1 MGRFFN
7 LDSPVM
13 VALTKMADLIIV
25 NLLAFFCCLPIIT
38 VGASM
43 TALHYVVLKIV
54 RDEECYIVKS
64 FFKSFKDNFKQAT
77 IINLIMIA
85 VGAILYLD
93 LNVAKNM
100 PGSAGQIFH
109 VIFMAFVIIYYVL
122 FLYVYPILARFY
134 NTIRNTIKNALFM
147 AIRHLPYTVVMV
159 LIGLCPLLLL
169 FIDSYQI
176 QSTLFVLFLVMGF
189 GVIAYCNSF
198 FLVKIFDHYMPKEE
212 NEEQKSEGTEV

>member
-1 MGRFFN
+1 MR
-7 LDSPVM
+7 LDVTDNPVISGM
-13 VALTKMADLIIV
+13 SRIFDMMCLNVLWLV
-25 NLLAFFCCLPIIT
+25 CSLPIFTI
-38 VGASM
+38 GAST
-43 TALHYVVLKIV
+43 TAMYTVMLKVVKN
-54 RDEECYIVKS
+54 EEGYIVKG

-85 VGAILYLD
+85 VGAVLYLD

-122 FLYVYPILARFY
+122 FLYVYPVLARFY

-169 FIDSYQI
+169 FIGSYQI
-176 QSTLFVLFLVMGF
+176 QPTLFALFLVMGF

>member
-1 MGRFFN
+1 MR
-7 LDSPVM
+7 LDVTDNPVISGM
-13 VALTKMADLIIV
+13 SRIFDMMCLNVLWLV
-25 NLLAFFCCLPIIT
+25 CSLPIFTI
-38 VGASM
+38 GAST
-43 TALHYVVLKIV
+43 TAMYTVMLKVVKN
-54 RDEECYIVKS
+54 EEGYIVKG

-85 VGAILYLD
+85 VGAVLYLD

-169 FIDSYQI
+169 FIGSYQI

-198 FLVKIFDHYMPKEE
+198 FLVKIFDLYMPKEE